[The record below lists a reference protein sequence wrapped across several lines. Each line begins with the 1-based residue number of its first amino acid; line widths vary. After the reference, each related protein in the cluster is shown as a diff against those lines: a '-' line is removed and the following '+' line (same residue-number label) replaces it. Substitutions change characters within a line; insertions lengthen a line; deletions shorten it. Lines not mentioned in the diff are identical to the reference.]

1 MPHKTVSSFTPLLE
15 AAQAFADELRSY
27 ALLSEAFARAP
38 LVSAKHLERI
48 NETLTQ
54 IGASEQRLGE
64 RGQALAKAVSAA
76 REEQE
81 RLARAT
87 LDRIPAVKQRT
98 AVLGDLVHRFDL
110 LGREVAT
117 LNQAASALARPGQ
130 EAAADE
136 GARKQQLAASLKS
149 LSERAQQLTAAAH
162 EADFEEL
169 AHKAHALHQQL
180 FSAARKL
187 ESIQVSPIS

>member
-1 MPHKTVSSFTPLLE
+1 MPHKQASPFSPLLE

-27 ALLSEAFARAP
+27 ALLSEAFHRAP

-48 NETLTQ
+48 NETLSQ
-54 IGASEQRLGE
+54 IGACEQRLGE
-64 RGQALAKAVSAA
+64 RGQALAQAVSAA

-87 LDRIPAVKQRT
+87 LERIPAVKART
-98 AVLGDLVHRFDL
+98 AVLSDLVHRFDL

-117 LNQAASALARPGQ
+117 LNQAASALTRPGQ
-130 EAAADE
+130 EPSANE
-136 GARKQQLAASLKS
+136 GARKRELAANLKS
-149 LSERAQQLTAAAH
+149 LSERAQELTAAAH
-162 EADFEEL
+162 AADFEEV

-180 FSAARKL
+180 FSAHRKL
-187 ESIQVSPIS
+187 DAIQVTPIS